1 MTNEEKFFLEG
12 EMSVMT
18 SRGLPP
24 IGSLDQHQH
33 HEEHDFDAYGYP
45 GDDSIAAAQ
54 AASANITESSF
65 VRRAIAGNVV
75 TLQQAQDLLALMQSN
90 AGDNDVPPGLVQERE
105 QRYEQTVEKLAVAMS
120 LEQAGSVGA
129 VFFLDDGRSYGM
141 LKTEDR
147 RLTLFVPPSSLYT
160 TSVFDLDSASHL
172 PFLPT
177 EQCNYSIYVKASS
190 LAEPALAGAA
200 ASMTTAQN
208 SKKGKEELV
217 PFPVAT
223 AAAATT
229 TTAAAAAAA
238 SKPAPVAKPASAAAA
253 VTKKISSALVPS
265 DDEEDEEEDE
275 EKPTPTKK
283 RQAPADEQPAAPEEK
298 EKRAKPDP
306 KKKVTTVAAKKPIAT
321 TAATATTA
329 AATVAT
335 EHKK

>member
-1 MTNEEKFFLEG
+1 
-12 EMSVMT
+12 MSVMT

-24 IGSLDQHQH
+24 IGSLDQHQQQQH
-33 HEEHDFDAYGYP
+33 HQEEHDFDAYGYP

-54 AASANITESSF
+54 AAAANITESSF

-75 TLQQAQDLLALMQSN
+75 TLQQAQDLLSLMQSN

-141 LKTEDR
+141 LKTADR

-200 ASMTTAQN
+200 ASMTAAQN

-229 TTAAAAAAA
+229 TTAAAAA

-253 VTKKISSALVPS
+253 TKKISSALVPS

-283 RQAPADEQPAAPEEK
+283 RQAPADEQLAVPEEK
-298 EKRAKPDP
+298 EKRAKPEP
-306 KKKVTTVAAKKPIAT
+306 KKKVTTIAAKKPGPAAAT
-321 TAATATTA
+321 TVATTTATA
-329 AATVAT
+329 AAAAAVAT

>member
-1 MTNEEKFFLEG
+1 
-12 EMSVMT
+12 MSVMT

-24 IGSLDQHQH
+24 IGSLDQHQQQH
-33 HEEHDFDAYGYP
+33 HQEEHDFDAYGYP

-54 AASANITESSF
+54 AAAANITESSF

-75 TLQQAQDLLALMQSN
+75 TLQQAQDLLSLMQSN

-120 LEQAGSVGA
+120 LEQAGFVGA

-141 LKTEDR
+141 LKTADR

-160 TSVFDLDSASHL
+160 TTVFDLDSASHL

-177 EQCNYSIYVKASS
+177 EQCNYSIYVKAPFS
-190 LAEPALAGAA
+190 LAEPALEGAPVSEAA
-200 ASMTTAQN
+200 AQN
-208 SKKGKEELV
+208 NGKGKEELV

-223 AAAATT
+223 AAAATAAAT
-229 TTAAAAAAA
+229 TAKTAAAP
-238 SKPAPVAKPASAAAA
+238 KLAPVAKPVA
-253 VTKKISSALVPS
+253 KKISSALVPS

-283 RQAPADEQPAAPEEK
+283 RQAPADEQLAAPEEK
-298 EKRAKPDP
+298 EKRAKPEP
-306 KKKVTTVAAKKPIAT
+306 KKKVTAVAAKKSAPAAAT
-321 TAATATTA
+321 TVATTTA
-329 AATVAT
+329 AAAAVAT